1 MRPTVRCSV
10 NQAQRC
16 TGAESMSDR
25 KSTRHLYRHRW
36 RCPDPLGDWENEG
49 GSLCWTPAAD
59 RSGRRQIPS
68 HADPDF
74 ALLDALPLG
83 ILITNHRGNIT
94 YSNPACQRMYAVTT
108 SRLIGI
114 HWSQLMDSDDQA
126 VVPTDWRKFNQTDRP
141 LQFEVRIVTGSGQ
154 RIWTRHSI
162 ARLGDRTASGAH
174 IHTIEDISGIK
185 AAEQAKQAAL
195 DDLSGERERARVTLE
210 CIGDAVISTNARGHV
225 TYLNPV
231 AERLTGWLREE
242 AGGQALDR
250 VFKVIDPKNGK
261 PIESL
266 AGRAM
271 ASLEIVQMPTDCV
284 LLRPDGS
291 ELAIEDSA
299 APILDKSGQLTGAVV
314 VFRDRRLSREN
325 TARMAYLARH
335 DALTGLPNRVAFGEH
350 FDQALKLSRRH
361 HRRLALLFIDLDQFK
376 QVNDSLGHHAGDRLL
391 RALSRKLA
399 GCVRGTDLLC
409 RYGGD
414 EFVALLNEV
423 RQPEDA
429 GKVALKMRAA
439 AAKLQHT
446 RDCNISLEVSIGISI
461 CPEDGTEMDVL
472 MHRADAAMY
481 HAKIDNEKGYCFHE
495 AGMERPVVGSRFDHA
510 ADLIQHSCNRDP
522 TGQ

>member
-1 MRPTVRCSV
+1 MRPTVSWFV
-10 NQAQRC
+10 NQDQRC
-16 TGAESMSDR
+16 TGAELMSDY
-25 KSTRHLYRHRW
+25 KSRRLEHCNRW
-36 RCPDPLGDWENEG
+36 RCCDPLADWENEG
-49 GSLCWTPAAD
+49 GSVCWSPVEDPTD
-59 RSGRRQIPS
+59 SSRSIGHPS
-68 HADPDF
+68 PGF
-74 ALLDALPLG
+74 GLLDALPLG
-83 ILITNHRGNIT
+83 ILITDHAGKIT
-94 YSNPACQRMYAVTT
+94 YSNPACQRMYAVTA

-126 VVPTDWRKFNQTDRP
+126 VVPTDWHKFNQTDRP

-162 ARLGDRTASGAH
+162 ARLCDRTASDAH

-185 AAEQAKQAAL
+185 AAEQAKLAAL

-231 AERLTGWLREE
+231 AEQLTGWLREE

-261 PIESL
+261 PIENP

-271 ASLEIVQMPTDCV
+271 ASLEIVQIPADCV

-299 APILDKSGQLTGAVV
+299 APILDKSGRLTGAVV

-335 DALTGLPNRVAFGEH
+335 DSLTGLPNRVAFGEH

-376 QVNDSLGHHAGDRLL
+376 QVNDSLGHNAGDRLL

-399 GCVRGTDLLC
+399 VCVRGTDLLC

-414 EFVALLNEV
+414 EFVALLNEIKK
-423 RQPEDA
+423 PEDA
-429 GKVALKMRAA
+429 GKVAVKMRAA
-439 AAKLQHT
+439 AAELQQT
-446 RDCNISLEVSIGISI
+446 QDFSFGLEVSIGIAVY
-461 CPEDGTEMDVL
+461 PEDGTGMEGL
-472 MHRADAAMY
+472 MRRADAAMY
-481 HAKIDNEKGYCFHE
+481 HAKIDKEKGYCFHE
-495 AGMERPVVGSRFDHA
+495 PGMERPVVGSRFENG
-510 ADLIQHSCNRDP
+510 ADRVLHSSSREP